1 MQLLTN
7 KRALFDSYDA
17 IPEHVDRREL
27 LFQRLKVAIHEE
39 LVESLELTMLAQVKE
54 AELSGEVRAVAQ
66 ELLREHAVE
75 LKGHDQERFLKDLLE
90 EVFGLG
96 PLEKLV
102 EDDAVSDILVN
113 SPYEVYIER
122 RGRLE
127 LTDVIFAD
135 NHHLMRIIHRVV
147 SRVGRRIDEVSPM
160 VDARLPDG
168 SRVNAVIPPLSLN
181 GPTLSIRR
189 FGKRPLT
196 LDDLTQFQ
204 SIAPDMVQFLAAAVE
219 SRASFLVSGGT
230 GAGKTTLLNALTK
243 FIPAE
248 ERLITIEDSAELNLL
263 HRHVIRLE
271 TRPPNTEDSGEVT
284 QRSLVRNS
292 LRMRPDRIIVGEVRG
307 SEALDMLQ
315 AMNTGHEGSLTTI
328 HANDTRDALA
338 RLEMMVAMTGYELPV
353 PVVREYIATGIRLVV
368 HLARL
373 KGGARRVMRISEVV
387 GIKDGVYQL
396 EDIFGYE
403 QTGVKDGQAVGEYY
417 ATGYRPHCLKRF
429 QAAGIE
435 VPDSLFE
442 ERKLATGEAPATEN
456 AAADPSGK

>member
-1 MQLLTN
+1 MALLTA
-7 KRALFDSYDA
+7 KRAIFESDA
-17 IPEHVDRREL
+17 AVPEQVDRREL

-75 LKGHDQERFLKDLLE
+75 LKGHDQDRFLKDLLD

-96 PLEKLV
+96 PLEKLIA
-102 EDDAVSDILVN
+102 DDAVSDILVN

-127 LTDVIFAD
+127 QTDVIFAD
-135 NHHLMRIIHRVV
+135 VHHLMRIIHRVV

-168 SRVNAVIPPLSLN
+168 SRVNAVIPPLALN

-196 LDDLTQFQ
+196 LDDLTQLH
-204 SIAPDMVQFLAAAVE
+204 SIAPAMVQFLAAAVE

-248 ERLITIEDSAELNLL
+248 ERLITIEDSAELNLH

-271 TRPPNTEDSGEVT
+271 TRPPNTEDAGEVT
-284 QRSLVRNS
+284 QRALVRNS

-353 PVVREYIATGIRLVV
+353 PVVREYIATGIRLVI

-373 KGGARRVMRISEVV
+373 KGGARRVMRISEIV
-387 GIKDGVYQL
+387 GIKDGAYQL

-403 QTGVKDGQAVGEYY
+403 QTGVQNGQAVGEYF
-417 ATGYRPHCLKRF
+417 ATGYRPVCLKRF
-429 QAAGIE
+429 QAAGID
-435 VPDSLFE
+435 VPDTLFE
-442 ERKLATGEAPATEN
+442 ARKL
-456 AAADPSGK
+456 